1 MSDQDL
7 LATALSS
14 AVPLWIEQLRSR
26 DWAYIEQRAKVCSQ
40 EIAEHGDNILYRS
53 RKKGETATAF
63 NRLAEGVACLAFAPG
78 GVTIFGQ
85 HFDAKGGVPVKLT
98 MEEAAKSLELGPLTA
113 NELAALRKFA
123 AFEGR
128 CWKHNLW
135 KRWSREDPNI
145 PWDVETAMD
154 KLGKRGLGRLR
165 IKP

>member
-1 MSDQDL
+1 MVLVGQAGGVLLLQAGDPVWSALAGAGESWGVPGMSGSTRGAGSGVNVADSGL
-7 LATALSS
+7 LAIALSS

-85 HFDAKGGVPVKLT
+85 HFEAKG
-98 MEEAAKSLELGPLTA
+98 ESSHE
-113 NELAALRKFA
+113 
-123 AFEGR
+123 
-128 CWKHNLW
+128 
-135 KRWSREDPNI
+135 
-145 PWDVETAMD
+145 
-154 KLGKRGLGRLR
+154 
-165 IKP
+165 